1 MAIDP
6 KERLKDFIEH
16 LNEDEARELLDK
28 LESSGTSESSF
39 DDVKDVHDD
48 IKDRFAEAF
57 HELAQ

>member
-6 KERLKDFIEH
+6 KERLKDYIER
-16 LNEDEARELLDK
+16 LNEDEAQQLLDI
-28 LESSGTSESSF
+28 LESSEPSMSSF
-39 DDVKDVHDD
+39 DEVKDTHED